1 MAVDTNHEIYSS
13 EARRAELY
21 ECAAYFTNLW
31 NQRVNDPAPGSD
43 LISMLAH
50 SDATRHMPP
59 MEFLGNVILLIVGG
73 NDTMRNSISGGVL
86 ALNQNPDQYQ
96 KLRENPALIES
107 MVPEII
113 RWQTPLSYM
122 RRTTLENT
130 EPGGQHIKKGDKVL
144 MWYAPGNRDETAIEN
159 PNAFIIDR
167 ARPRQH
173 LSFGFGIH
181 RCVGNRLAEQMRS
194 AGLAEEPVSQEFIGW
209 VFQQAVK
216 HQ

>member
-113 RWQTPLSYM
+113 RWQTSLSYM

-144 MWYAPGNRDETAIEN
+144 MWYARATVTKPLSKTPTPLLSIVRGPASICHSVLAFTVAWATGWRSRCAQRVLRRNRFLKNSLDGYSSK
-159 PNAFIIDR
+159 R
-167 ARPRQH
+167 
-173 LSFGFGIH
+173 
-181 RCVGNRLAEQMRS
+181 
-194 AGLAEEPVSQEFIGW
+194 
-209 VFQQAVK
+209 
-216 HQ
+216 